1 MAPGDSDTFKVSAT
15 GLSSSLS
22 YDIRIEAGSGL
33 GFDSTATVYACSA
46 GSHDIDA
53 TIRRGTTVD
62 DDISETVAVTAPTIY
77 IYGLDTSMAPGD
89 SDTFTVSA
97 TGLSSSLSYNIRVE
111 AASGLSFD
119 STCTDDDHDYT
130 VPANSTSAST
140 NATVYACSAGSHDID
155 AEIRRG
161 TTVDDDISE
170 TVAVTAPS
178 IYIYGL
184 DTSMAPGDSDTFTVS
199 AAGLSSSLSYN
210 IRVEAASGLSFDS
223 TCTDDDH
230 DYTVPAN
237 STSASTNATVYACSA
252 GSHDIDAEIRRG
264 TTVDDDISQTV
275 AVTAPSIYIYGL
287 DTSMAPGDSDTFTV
301 SAAGLSSSLS
311 YNVRVE
317 AASGLSFDSTC
328 TDDDHDYTVPASS
341 TSASTTAT
349 VYACSAGSHDI
360 DAAIRRGTTVDD
372 DISQTV
378 TVTAPTIS
386 ISLLDTSMEIGDSD
400 QFTISATGLSSS
412 VSYNIRVETGS
423 SSALKFNSCAGTN
436 STDSVEFDAGSGNL
450 SYTVNNVTL
459 YACAA
464 GSDTLTATLLSGTN
478 TVDTDTRS
486 VTVTAVPRILSVAKP
501 SGTSGTLEI
510 EYSVPKAPGYYQIDI
525 LSSETETGHYARVRS
540 EKPSLIT
547 SIPAGDKA
555 SLTSAMLITGNYYK
569 AKVRVCDTSSYDD
582 DDCGAYS
589 SLSDPVLPGT
599 VAVPSLSLSQIEH
612 QGPPAIATV
621 RGENLDGSRSY
632 TVRLSTSATD
642 VLKIDSCTGTDS
654 SDSKVFSIGTSAIP
668 DDGTFLLIV
677 NVHGCAAGTDTLTV
691 TLRSGSTDVAASS
704 RSITVTDPPRNL
716 RANGDSTGFT
726 AGRAVVRWDGEN
738 PAQTYKVRYARECIN
753 PDDDQGI
760 GPCSPLPQTWTTPA
774 SATSTDNSVTIQQL
788 ALETL
793 YRVQVKEVA
802 RGDTNQTGPTQY
814 SSIRPTPPTR
824 APSDRS
830 NFLTT
835 STRTSGTTRST
846 STPSAKT
853 PFPRATRNIPTMR

>member
-1 MAPGDSDTFKVSAT
+1 MIEFFNHIKLHSKGSDIA
-15 GLSSSLS
+15 L
-22 YDIRIEAGSGL
+22 
-33 GFDSTATVYACSA
+33 
-46 GSHDIDA
+46 
-53 TIRRGTTVD
+53 
-62 DDISETVAVTAPTIY
+62 
-77 IYGLDTSMAPGD
+77 
-89 SDTFTVSA
+89 
-97 TGLSSSLSYNIRVE
+97 
-111 AASGLSFD
+111 
-119 STCTDDDHDYT
+119 
-130 VPANSTSAST
+130 T
-140 NATVYACSAGSHDID
+140 N
-155 AEIRRG
+155 
-161 TTVDDDISE
+161 
-170 TVAVTAPS
+170 
-178 IYIYGL
+178 
-184 DTSMAPGDSDTFTVS
+184 
-199 AAGLSSSLSYN
+199 
-210 IRVEAASGLSFDS
+210 
-223 TCTDDDH
+223 
-230 DYTVPAN
+230 
-237 STSASTNATVYACSA
+237 
-252 GSHDIDAEIRRG
+252 
-264 TTVDDDISQTV
+264 
-275 AVTAPSIYIYGL
+275 
-287 DTSMAPGDSDTFTV
+287 
-301 SAAGLSSSLS
+301 
-311 YNVRVE
+311 
-317 AASGLSFDSTC
+317 
-328 TDDDHDYTVPASS
+328 
-341 TSASTTAT
+341 
-349 VYACSAGSHDI
+349 
-360 DAAIRRGTTVDD
+360 VDD

-412 VSYNIRVETGS
+412 VSYNIRVEAGS
-423 SSALKFNSCAGTN
+423 SSTLKFNSCAGTN

-525 LSSETETGHYARVRS
+525 LSSETETGHYARVRI
-540 EKPSLIT
+540 EKPSRIT

-555 SLTSAMLITGNYYK
+555 SLTSAMLITGKYYK

-621 RGENLDGSRSY
+621 RVENLDGSRSY

-642 VLKIDSCTGTDS
+642 VLKIDSCTGKAS

-668 DDGTFLLIV
+668 DDGTFQWIV

-774 SATSTDNSVTIQQL
+774 SATSTDNSITIQQL

-802 RGDTNQTGPTQY
+802 RGDTNQTGPTPY
-814 SSIRPTPPTR
+814 SSIQPTPPTR
-824 APSDRS
+824 APS
-830 NFLTT
+830 
-835 STRTSGTTRST
+835 G
-846 STPSAKT
+846 P
-853 PFPRATRNIPTMR
+853 